1 MPASVRY
8 DKNLKPMEK
17 IIYSEITA
25 LVNSKGYCYA
35 TNSYFANLYEVH
47 KKTVAHWISNLTNLG
62 YLKVEMI
69 LKKGGKEVEER
80 RIYILER
87 RDKVEG
93 VDDKNIDRDLVEREE
108 KEFFEVENG
117 KEKNKEKVE
126 IIEEEIVEKKTEEE
140 ILEGGNKNIPRY
152 EIIPEGM
159 KKWGGWEQ
167 NDNHPHHEKVTGN
180 NTSRIIKE
188 NNYYIYTYRGEE
200 NLPVVREILKK
211 YSELGLPSYEYPPE
225 KKPME
230 S

>member
-1 MPASVRY
+1 MEKPNYFAIMPASVRY

-126 IIEEEIVEKKTEEE
+126 IIEEEIVEKKTPVANLELYRCQKNERIVDIAFLLSTV
-140 ILEGGNKNIPRY
+140 ILIYLRY
-152 EIIPEGM
+152 SRKPHPTSVG
-159 KKWGGWEQ
+159 WGSS
-167 NDNHPHHEKVTGN
+167 K
-180 NTSRIIKE
+180 I
-188 NNYYIYTYRGEE
+188 
-200 NLPVVREILKK
+200 
-211 YSELGLPSYEYPPE
+211 
-225 KKPME
+225 
-230 S
+230 

>member
-1 MPASVRY
+1 MEKPNYFAIMPASVRY

-93 VDDKNIDRDLVEREE
+93 VDDKNIASVFEFIETLDFDYIMNSQNLWGAYDTVKRLKIVELI
-108 KEFFEVENG
+108 KNSENNMIITNNYIWDAT
-117 KEKNKEKVE
+117 KNKREF
-126 IIEEEIVEKKTEEE
+126 
-140 ILEGGNKNIPRY
+140 IL
-152 EIIPEGM
+152 
-159 KKWGGWEQ
+159 
-167 NDNHPHHEKVTGN
+167 
-180 NTSRIIKE
+180 
-188 NNYYIYTYRGEE
+188 
-200 NLPVVREILKK
+200 
-211 YSELGLPSYEYPPE
+211 
-225 KKPME
+225 
-230 S
+230 